1 MISSSLRNSIVRVLS
16 YILLPVALVRV
27 IIECKTFKKF
37 IGYLKNTINTHN
49 DFYQYLETLNFKL
62 DWLNRLYS
70 IQAIPPEFRDFDEDE
85 LYDITM
91 RSMLPMRALIER
103 TVLIDVVGITVTRLN
118 EEYYSITI
126 TPSNQRMMFDSF
138 KALVVSTV
146 TLASVVLACFFYL
159 KK

>member
-146 TLASVVLACFFYL
+146 TLASVVLACFFI
-159 KK
+159 

>member
-1 MISSSLRNSIVRVLS
+1 MISSSLKNTIVRVLS
-16 YILLPVALVRV
+16 YILLPVAIVRV
-27 IIECKTFKKF
+27 VIEYKTFKKF
-37 IGYLKNTINTHN
+37 IGYLKKTINTHN
-49 DFYQYLETLNFKL
+49 DFYQYLETLNFKV

-138 KALVVSTV
+138 KALTCSILT
-146 TLASVVLACFFYL
+146 TLSVVLAIMFI
-159 KK
+159 

>member
-70 IQAIPPEFRDFDEDE
+70 IQAIPPEFRDFDENE

-146 TLASVVLACFFYL
+146 TLASVVLACFFI
-159 KK
+159 

>member
-1 MISSSLRNSIVRVLS
+1 MISSSLKNSIVRVLS
-16 YILLPVALVRV
+16 YILLPVAIVRV
-27 IIECKTFKKF
+27 VIEYKTFRKF

-49 DFYQYLETLNFKL
+49 DFYQYLETLNFKV

-146 TLASVVLACFFYL
+146 TLASIVLAIIL
-159 KK
+159 NI

>member
-16 YILLPVALVRV
+16 YILLPVAIVRV
-27 IIECKTFKKF
+27 ISECKTFKKF

-70 IQAIPPEFRDFDEDE
+70 IQAIPPEFRDFDENE

-146 TLASVVLACFFYL
+146 TLASVVLACFFI
-159 KK
+159 

>member
-70 IQAIPPEFRDFDEDE
+70 IQAIPPEFRDFDENE

-103 TVLIDVVGITVTRLN
+103 TVLIDVVGITVTRIN

-146 TLASVVLACFFYL
+146 TLASVILACFFI
-159 KK
+159 